1 MYMDIFQLTY
11 ISLCLLTTFSD
22 LNQQKK
28 KKNVQRV
35 QLLDVN

>member
-11 ISLCLLTTFSD
+11 ISLYLLTTFSD

-28 KKNVQRV
+28 EKMFKEYSF
-35 QLLDVN
+35 

>member
-11 ISLCLLTTFSD
+11 ISLYLLTKFSD

-28 KKNVQRV
+28 KKMFKEYSF
-35 QLLDVN
+35 

>member
-11 ISLCLLTTFSD
+11 ISLYLLTTFSD

-28 KKNVQRV
+28 KKCSKSTAFRC
-35 QLLDVN
+35 

>member
-11 ISLCLLTTFSD
+11 ISLYLLTTFSD

-28 KKNVQRV
+28 KKVQRV